1 MASFIMNYSDSL
13 LRAQTYFKSKNTLSK
28 LQNVS
33 FIDIMSLS
41 SFNFSINLSLLIWQT
56 NYAYYLEYQI
66 LEEVLFRKC
75 IMLTKSRCTF
85 LFTLV
90 HYFLALHRQCL
101 PTTSLVYNMT
111 RMFMIWVSSFTSL
124 SSNWANGIFH

>member
-90 HYFLALHRQCL
+90 HYFLALHRPCL

-111 RMFMIWVSSFTSL
+111 RMFMNWVSSFTSL

>member
-41 SFNFSINLSLLIWQT
+41 SFNFSINLSLLIWRT
-56 NYAYYLEYQI
+56 NYAHYLEYQI

-90 HYFLALHRQCL
+90 HYFLALHRPCL

>member
-41 SFNFSINLSLLIWQT
+41 SFNFSINLFLLIWRT
-56 NYAYYLEYQI
+56 NYAHYLEYQI

-90 HYFLALHRQCL
+90 HYFLALHRPCL